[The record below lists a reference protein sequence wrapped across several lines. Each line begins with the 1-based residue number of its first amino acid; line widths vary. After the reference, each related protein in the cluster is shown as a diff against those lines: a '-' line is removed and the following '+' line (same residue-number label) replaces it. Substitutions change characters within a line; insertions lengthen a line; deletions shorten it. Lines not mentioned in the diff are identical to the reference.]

1 LQTKLQHI
9 LTSTRKAEMVAY
21 IKTEPGA
28 FEEAIHLALTGE
40 QPYSW
45 RAAWVLWACME
56 ESDPRIKPHLKSFI
70 ELLPQKSYNEQ
81 REFLII
87 LQRMDIS
94 GDDEGR
100 LFDTCVR
107 IWEKL
112 GLQAS
117 VRHNALKM
125 MAKIAKKH
133 PELKQE
139 LKLLT
144 EPHYL
149 DSLSDGVRRSVARI
163 LSVK

>member
-1 LQTKLQHI
+1 MQTKLQHI
-9 LTSTRKAEMVAY
+9 LTTTRKAEMVAF
-21 IKTEPGA
+21 IKAEPAA
-28 FEEAIHLALTGE
+28 FDEAIQLALTGE
-40 QPYSW
+40 RPFSW

-56 ESDPRIKPHLKSFI
+56 ENDPRIKPHLKSFI
-70 ELLPQKSYNEQ
+70 ELLPQKPYNEQ
-81 REFLII
+81 REFLMI

-94 GDDEGR
+94 GDDEGL

-112 GLQAS
+112 GLQTS

-149 DSLSDGVRRSVARI
+149 DSLSDGVRRSVAKI